1 MRRHGL
7 KSSDHLHL
15 IGLVVDDLPD
25 GGERLQRVSV
35 RMDGSRRIEDDPIA
49 SGHLAQH
56 VRLTVVRLCE
66 SAADTT
72 FDVVAADGVDPV
84 RHTRTL
90 SRRADNPGYP
100 IASLWIT
107 SR

>member
-1 MRRHGL
+1 M
-7 KSSDHLHL
+7 
-15 IGLVVDDLPD
+15 
-25 GGERLQRVSV
+25 
-35 RMDGSRRIEDDPIA
+35 
-49 SGHLAQH
+49 
-56 VRLTVVRLCE
+56 
-66 SAADTT
+66 AADTT

-90 SRRADNPGYP
+90 GRRADNKGYP